1 MSQHILPTPL
11 GRCVL
16 GFGRVNVTP
25 PVGIYHR
32 CWGAARHDASTG
44 VHRPLNATVLV
55 IQDPQSEEHILVTLD
70 LGWLREREIDRL
82 TQSVS
87 ERIEVSPE
95 RVVITFSHTHAGGNF
110 DLDRIHDEGGDLIPG
125 YLDSLPIAIADAIE
139 QARSNKQPVEL
150 AYGVGHCDLAWNRD
164 YWDEERQQ
172 YVCGTNPE
180 RDGDD
185 TVMVIRVT
193 DRNGHLI
200 ATLINYGCHPTTLAW
215 DNTLI
220 SPDYIG
226 AMREVVE
233 RDTGVPCVFLLGA
246 CGDLGPKD
254 GYVGD
259 TSVADRNG
267 RQLGYA
273 ALSALEALTP
283 HGTEMQYAG
292 PVTSG
297 ATIGTWRH
305 EPLNE
310 ARTHV
315 VNHLTTEYMTFELPL
330 VDLPAQAELNE
341 KLADW
346 QQQEDA
352 ARQAGQDQ
360 EAADCRAQVERTRRA
375 MRRVEGVTPGQP
387 APYGVTLW
395 RLGEGVFVLVSGE
408 PYNLLQR
415 ELRVRFP
422 DTPIIVGVL
431 CNRGTGGYLL
441 PADEYGKGIYQES
454 AAVIGPGGLALV
466 IDNISEQ
473 LRTWE
478 MR

>member
-1 MSQHILPTPL
+1 
-11 GRCVL
+11 
-16 GFGRVNVTP
+16 
-25 PVGIYHR
+25 
-32 CWGAARHDASTG
+32 
-44 VHRPLNATVLV
+44 
-55 IQDPQSEEHILVTLD
+55 
-70 LGWLREREIDRL
+70 
-82 TQSVS
+82 
-87 ERIEVSPE
+87 
-95 RVVITFSHTHAGGNF
+95 
-110 DLDRIHDEGGDLIPG
+110 
-125 YLDSLPIAIADAIE
+125 
-139 QARSNKQPVEL
+139 
-150 AYGVGHCDLAWNRD
+150 
-164 YWDEERQQ
+164 
-172 YVCGTNPE
+172 
-180 RDGDD
+180 
-185 TVMVIRVT
+185 
-193 DRNGHLI
+193 
-200 ATLINYGCHPTTLAW
+200 
-215 DNTLI
+215 
-220 SPDYIG
+220 
-226 AMREVVE
+226 MREVVE
-233 RDTGVPCVFLLGA
+233 RDTGAPCVFLLGA

-330 VDLPAQAELNE
+330 VDLPAQAELDE